1 MTTSSLSRSIL
12 SELAYFDIFEH
23 PLTLMEIWRF
33 NSQPKVTLAEVIEA
47 TQNDDWLKEKID
59 QKWGFY
65 FLKGR
70 QHTVELRLKRYR
82 EAEAK
87 YQKALKFA
95 RRLSAFPFI
104 RMIGVC
110 NSLAYSNSRLAG
122 DIDFLIVAEPRR
134 IWTARFYA
142 AGCLKLLGERPVGQE
157 TKDKIC
163 LTFFISPEGFD
174 LRPIKI
180 SSPDIYLAHWVKQI
194 VPIYDPRRLYQQFMK
209 ANSWVD
215 ESFPNGYPVIVPP
228 ARKIN
233 RSFFNKL
240 GQKVFETIHS
250 SWLGDWLERYFEK
263 IQRRRLPDQ
272 LQRLANRDSRVI
284 LSKQMLKFHDN
295 DRREKYQN
303 LWLQK
308 LKTLGL

>member
-1 MTTSSLSRSIL
+1 MNGDTSTKSIL

-23 PLTLMEIWRF
+23 PLTAMEIWRYS
-33 NSQPKVTLAEVIEA
+33 NQADLTLADVLEA
-47 TQNDDWLKEKID
+47 LETDPTLREIISQR
-59 QKWGFY
+59 WGFY

-70 QHTVELRLKRYR
+70 EHTVELRLKRYR

-122 DIDFLIVAEPRR
+122 DIDFLIVAEPKR

-142 AGCLKLLGERPVGQE
+142 ASYLKLLGERPSGQE
-157 TKDKIC
+157 TRDKIC

-194 VPIYDPRRLYQQFMK
+194 VPIYDPRRLYPEFLT

-215 ESFPNGYPVIVPP
+215 ELFPNGYPVIVPP
-228 ARKIN
+228 TRKIN
-233 RSFFNKL
+233 QSIFNRFR
-240 GQKVFETIHS
+240 QKVFETIHS

-263 IQRRRLPDQ
+263 VQRHRLPDQ
-272 LQRLANRDSRVI
+272 LQRLVNRDSRVI

-295 DRREKYQN
+295 DRREKYQQAWLEKKN
-303 LWLQK
+303 LLFS
-308 LKTLGL
+308 